1 MVNAA
6 FFSDNAPQIN
16 RVYGEG
22 RKEWLQTELDFFL
35 EIVSSESF
43 ARHLPALQQVEFVFS
58 TWGMLQLNE
67 EQIAQ
72 LPALKAVFY
81 AAGSVQYFARP
92 FLTREVKVLSAWGAN
107 AVPVAQ
113 FTVAQIILAAK
124 GYFMATRI
132 CCTSAGRN
140 SFNNHYP
147 GLFRTR
153 ISLLGAGMVG
163 TKVIELLK
171 PYALNILVFDP
182 FLSQERA
189 DELGVERVSLEQA
202 FQNGF
207 VVSNHLANLP
217 ETRQMLTRSL
227 FESLQPYATFIN
239 TGRGA
244 TVDEASMLA
253 VLAQRPDLTAL
264 LDVTEPEPPQPDSPI
279 YQLENVLLSPHIA
292 GSIDREVLRQADYM
306 LEEYRRFKNGE
317 PLLYSV
323 SLEMLK
329 TMA

>member
-1 MVNAA
+1 MANAA
-6 FFSDNAPQIN
+6 FFSDDAFQIN
-16 RVYGEG
+16 RVFGEG
-22 RKEWLQTELDFFL
+22 RKEWLKTELDFFP
-35 EIVSSESF
+35 EIVSGASF
-43 ARHLPALQQVEFVFS
+43 AGHLPALQQVELVFS
-58 TWGMLQLNE
+58 TWGMLQLSE

-81 AAGSVQYFARP
+81 AAGSVQDFARP
-92 FLTREVKVLSAWGAN
+92 FLNQGVKVVSAWGAN

-113 FTVAQIILAAK
+113 FTLAQIILAAK
-124 GYFMATRI
+124 GYFMAERI
-132 CCTSAGRN
+132 CRTSAGRE
-140 SFNNHYP
+140 SFSNHYP
-147 GLFRTR
+147 GLFGTP
-153 ISLLGAGMVG
+153 IALLGAGMVG
-163 TKVIELLK
+163 TKVIELLQ
-171 PYALNILVFDP
+171 PFGLEILVFDP
-182 FLSQERA
+182 FLSPARA
-189 DELGVERVSLEQA
+189 EALGVQRVSLEHA
-202 FQNGF
+202 FAQSF

-227 FESLQPYATFIN
+227 FASLQPYATFIN

-244 TVDEASMLA
+244 TIDEAGMLA

-279 YQLENVLLSPHIA
+279 YPLENVLLSPHIA

-306 LEEYRRFKNGE
+306 IEEYRRYKKGE
-317 PLLYSV
+317 VLLYAV